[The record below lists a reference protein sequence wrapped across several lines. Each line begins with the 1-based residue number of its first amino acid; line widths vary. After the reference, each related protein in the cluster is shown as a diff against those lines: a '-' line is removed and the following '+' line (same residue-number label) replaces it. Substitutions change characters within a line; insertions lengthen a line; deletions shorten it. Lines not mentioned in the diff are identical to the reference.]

1 MSLSLLRKNGSP
13 VLWGHE
19 GSQQTLRKHSANT
32 MSATEGSL
40 TKHGCSTSPRH
51 QSFGREETYCHIG
64 LQFSGSTRVL
74 QEPQKGQCLGEKN
87 GLYLPPCR
95 GPTVGELAV
104 HRRYGLRSP
113 TSYEVDQR
121 QELEGRNMPQREQ
134 EAPVISH
141 CLPHGACLSQVAGS
155 RETEKLSTYPC

>member
-1 MSLSLLRKNGSP
+1 MSPSLLRKSGSP

-40 TKHGCSTSPRH
+40 AKHRCSTSPRH
-51 QSFGREETYCHIG
+51 QSFGREETYCHIAVAPPG
-64 LQFSGSTRVL
+64 VL
-74 QEPQKGQCLGEKN
+74 QEPLKGQCLGEKD

-95 GPTVGELAV
+95 GPTVGEVAI
-104 HRRYGLRSP
+104 HRRYGLRNP

-121 QELEGRNMPQREQ
+121 QELEGRNMTQREQ

-141 CLPHGACLSQVAGS
+141 CLPHGACLSQCAGS
-155 RETEKLSTYPC
+155 L